1 MSEELKYP
9 TQGHGAIP
17 SFQSMEEEVA
27 WWDETDTGAEEIE
40 AEMTPVKV
48 RSTGKLTKQ
57 LMIRFD
63 EETDRTLDEIAAE
76 EDLKKS
82 HLVRRIVKAWVR
94 EERARRQAS

>member
-48 RSTGKLTKQ
+48 RSTANLPSN
-57 LMIRFD
+57 L
-63 EETDRTLDEIAAE
+63 
-76 EDLKKS
+76 
-82 HLVRRIVKAWVR
+82 
-94 EERARRQAS
+94 